1 MKIFLINIKTYIVFL
16 FFFQFNCAI
25 SQDSINPIKKK
36 EGAQE
41 TGARKLISSSKL
53 DESNIKSPTNE
64 TIYLK
69 LKVNSDGKII
79 EIKNLVN
86 RTTTKESELINQV
99 IKNVQE
105 NFIYS
110 KSNNFETELIYLTV
124 PIKAN

>member
-1 MKIFLINIKTYIVFL
+1 MKNNNLQTLLVFL

-25 SQDSINPIKKK
+25 SQDTINPIKKS
-36 EGAQE
+36 EGVQGTE
-41 TGARKLISSSKL
+41 QRKLISSSKL
-53 DESNIKSPTNE
+53 DLSNIKSPTNE

-86 RTTTKESELINQV
+86 RTTTKDNELINQV

-110 KSNNFETELIYLTV
+110 KSNNFEPELIFLTV

>member
-1 MKIFLINIKTYIVFL
+1 MNIKTYIVFL

-25 SQDSINPIKKK
+25 SQDTINPINKK

-41 TGARKLISSSKL
+41 IGARKLISSSKL

-86 RTTTKESELINQV
+86 RTTTKDNELINQV
-99 IKNVQE
+99 IKSVQN
-105 NFIYS
+105 NFSYS
-110 KSNNFETELIYLTV
+110 KSNNFEPELIYLTV